1 MLGKSVKIQ
10 YRLTLATLII
20 VSLYLINE
28 SHSRQGLMVFA
39 VGALLAT
46 LLALYFAHTKKIFF
60 YFELGVVTLI
70 MLFGF
75 LGALNIGPLGK
86 FIFKGSI
93 NIRIEYW
100 SAALNMFWA
109 NPATGVGLNSYGDY
123 YRFARDP
130 SALIFPGANT
140 FTNAAH
146 NVYLDFAATGG
157 FPLIAAYLAIML
169 VVGLAALDYLRKCN
183 HYDPMFTGIFVAW
196 VGYSLQAFVSI
207 DQIGLALIGWVSAGL
222 LISFKTYGTSSKTQ
236 AQANNLAKGKV
247 VRSAE
252 PNPDLSLQSLG
263 LKATALAGAIVGV
276 LFFLPPIAKDIEW
289 RTKLNESKVKPLLVT
304 AISWPLD
311 ENRMSNTISLF
322 RNNSL
327 NQDAL
332 QVALIGVKNFPRSFY
347 IHDSIYT
354 NPEATAA
361 QRISALKIMKELD
374 PNNPTVQSLVGP

>member
-1 MLGKSVKIQ
+1 
-10 YRLTLATLII
+10 
-20 VSLYLINE
+20 
-28 SHSRQGLMVFA
+28 
-39 VGALLAT
+39 
-46 LLALYFAHTKKIFF
+46 
-60 YFELGVVTLI
+60 
-70 MLFGF
+70 
-75 LGALNIGPLGK
+75 
-86 FIFKGSI
+86 
-93 NIRIEYW
+93 
-100 SAALNMFWA
+100 
-109 NPATGVGLNSYGDY
+109 
-123 YRFARDP
+123 
-130 SALIFPGANT
+130 
-140 FTNAAH
+140 
-146 NVYLDFAATGG
+146 LDFAATGG

-196 VGYSLQAFVSI
+196 VSYSLQAFVSI
-207 DQIGLALIGWVSAGL
+207 DQIGLAIIGWVSAGL
-222 LISFKTYGTSSKTQ
+222 LISFKTYGASSKTQ

-276 LFFLPPIAKDIEW
+276 LLFLPPIAKDIEW
-289 RTKLNESKVKPLLVT
+289 RAKLNESKVKPLLVT

-354 NPEATAA
+354 NPEATTA